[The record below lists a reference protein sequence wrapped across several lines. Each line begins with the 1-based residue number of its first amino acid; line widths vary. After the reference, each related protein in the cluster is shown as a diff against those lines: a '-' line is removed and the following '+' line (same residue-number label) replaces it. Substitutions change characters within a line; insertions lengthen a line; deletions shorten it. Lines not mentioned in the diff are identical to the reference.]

1 MSALIHTSP
10 PFDSIIKTIY
20 CQNSGVVLGNL
31 ECKIFEGQ
39 LAYMEAHSDAVYLH
53 PFYRLSSIV
62 LIKKLEDC
70 LHWFQNQGWVGTNAE
85 QLRLRLLVSATMF
98 HLDSIKQDRATLP
111 AFPIAA
117 ASAGRL
123 LGLTKWFFYLSSK
136 RLQFPLYSIS
146 GLNEN
151 IQWENFKH
159 WIDSAYEIRH
169 LWATKSKE
177 YQREAEQRAM
187 EESLREIKSEH
198 VFKRIDTRKVWNWI
212 SLQLE
217 DNVPPGRI
225 ETFRNLFLNGDTEA
239 SEWTIDDVD
248 DLREAIVK
256 FVDRGN
262 EIMFFISKRLDG
274 IAAIIRD
281 FYSSFTIVSRVSGG
295 NFTDSQ
301 TPEEALFYSEYD
313 KKVEGLVELPP
324 APKLESFQSR
334 VLFLKAQAQWNILA
348 KRFKYKQDSQN
359 QGGQDGIASA

>member
-1 MSALIHTSP
+1 MSSIISTHP

-39 LAYMEAHSDAVYLH
+39 LAYMEAHSEAVYLH
-53 PFYRLSSIV
+53 PFYRLSNVV
-62 LIKKLEDC
+62 LLKKLEDC
-70 LHWFQNQGWVGTNAE
+70 LHWFQNQGWIGTPPE

-111 AFPIAA
+111 SFQIAA

-123 LGLTKWFFYLSSK
+123 LGVTKWFFWVSSQ

-151 IQWENFKH
+151 LQWENFRH
-159 WIDSAYEIRH
+159 WLDSAYEVREA
-169 LWATKSKE
+169 WASKSKE
-177 YQREAEQRAM
+177 YQRDAEQRAM

-198 VFKRIDTRKVWNWI
+198 IFKRIDTRKVWNWI
-212 SLQLE
+212 GLQLE
-217 DNVPPGRI
+217 DNIPPGRI
-225 ETFRNLFLNGDTEA
+225 KTFESLFLNGDTEA

-262 EIMFFISKRLDG
+262 EIMFFVSKRLDG

-281 FYSSFTIVSRVSGG
+281 FYSSFTIVSKVTGG
-295 NFTDSQ
+295 NFTDQQ

-313 KKVEGLVELPP
+313 KKVEGMVELPP
-324 APKLESFQSR
+324 APKLESFQNR
-334 VLFLKAQAQWNILA
+334 VHFLKAQAQWNILA
-348 KRFKYKQDSQN
+348 RRFKLKKEGEGDASQT
-359 QGGQDGIASA
+359 SS